1 MWEFFA
7 SENSCSSIICKS
19 ETLCSVC
26 VSQIKFSTV
35 AASEDDSL
43 SSFVPD
49 RGSWQSCNQKG
60 VTDSGDLWAPKK
72 RSLYFAPTDNLST
85 TISQLPSGQKPC
97 NWSVRKGI
105 TLSLN
110 YRNVLFCFPES
121 SCGLLCPHN
130 AKNSS
135 HIQIASSCRQ
145 WNKCSWMFLSCIE
158 LQRVMKGSK
167 EHVAARSWTRARR
180 QKGNGRLAWSATSF

>member
-60 VTDSGDLWAPKK
+60 VTDSGDLWAQKK

-105 TLSLN
+105 RLSLN
-110 YRNVLFCFPES
+110 DRNVLFFPES
-121 SCGLLCPHN
+121 LSGLLCPHN
-130 AKNSS
+130 AKKQFSYSNSL
-135 HIQIASSCRQ
+135 QLSSV
-145 WNKCSWMFLSCIE
+145 K
-158 LQRVMKGSK
+158 
-167 EHVAARSWTRARR
+167 
-180 QKGNGRLAWSATSF
+180 